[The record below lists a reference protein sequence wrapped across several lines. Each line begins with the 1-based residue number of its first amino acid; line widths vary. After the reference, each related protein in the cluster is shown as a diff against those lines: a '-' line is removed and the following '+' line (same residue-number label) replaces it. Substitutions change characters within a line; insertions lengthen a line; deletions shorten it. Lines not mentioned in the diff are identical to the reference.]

1 MKGKD
6 LKELNK
12 LMAKS
17 TNLQVIQLN
26 NVGLTSKTFNSLV
39 SFDDM
44 DEASSIGAVESGV
57 QVWCTSSNSS
67 SQIASDVLCVSIRLR
82 VLQLYLRGN
91 HFGGATEK
99 RPPSFVAALV
109 VLKPAVLDVSNC
121 DLGAEGLA
129 ALAVALLPCVESG
142 TLRSLAVGVNVKAGK
157 SAARAGV
164 AIAALLD
171 HELEQ
176 SKLRSLNIE
185 GQEDP
190 PFFLKDAI
198 SPILSALASNS
209 TLQELV
215 ISGNRAGDD
224 GGRQLGAALETNTSL
239 ELLQWDRNG
248 TGLAGFQ
255 AFLLGL
261 ENCSSLT
268 GMHLPVVD
276 LKKAASK
283 LSKADKVRSAQH
295 TRPASCTDVCISLTG
310 VAGCSC

>member
-1 MKGKD
+1 MRIRNCRLQCLGAGWAALHRPVAQQDEGKR
-6 LKELNK
+6 LERAEQAHGEKYQ
-12 LMAKS
+12 S
-17 TNLQVIQLN
+17 TSHSAQQRRADQQ
-26 NVGLTSKTFNSLV
+26 KTFNSLV

-67 SQIASDVLCVSIRLR
+67 SQIASDVLCESIRPR

-190 PFFLKDAI
+190 PF
-198 SPILSALASNS
+198 SA
-209 TLQELV
+209 
-215 ISGNRAGDD
+215 R
-224 GGRQLGAALETNTSL
+224 
-239 ELLQWDRNG
+239 
-248 TGLAGFQ
+248 
-255 AFLLGL
+255 
-261 ENCSSLT
+261 SSLRWQAT
-268 GMHLPVVD
+268 QHC
-276 LKKAASK
+276 
-283 LSKADKVRSAQH
+283 RS
-295 TRPASCTDVCISLTG
+295 S
-310 VAGCSC
+310 